1 MSPEDEAPQTSEG
14 PGEPDREGISVEGE
28 GEGAGAHTSPGEPH
42 PGGEGERSDR
52 DMGGPRTSGEESDGE
67 DVTGGAPGKSPDSGF
82 EPHGDADSDEDIEPL
97 GGGET
102 S

>member
-1 MSPEDEAPQTSEG
+1 MSAQDDAPQTSEG

-28 GEGAGAHTSPGEPH
+28 GPDVHSKPGEGH
-42 PGGEGERSDR
+42 PAGDGERSDR
-52 DMGGPRTSGEESDGE
+52 DIGGPRTSGDESDGE

-82 EPHGDADSDEDIEPL
+82 EPHGDADSDEDIAPL
-97 GGGET
+97 GEDQE